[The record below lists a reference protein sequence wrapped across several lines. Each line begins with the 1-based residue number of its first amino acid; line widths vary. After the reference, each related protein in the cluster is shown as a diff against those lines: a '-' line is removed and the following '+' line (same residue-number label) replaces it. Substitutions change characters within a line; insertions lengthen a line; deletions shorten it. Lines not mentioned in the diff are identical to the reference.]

1 MIDPINSPKHT
12 RHALG
17 FLSAMDDRKAFY
29 RPDPAPRMRRGQA
42 MVTPAS
48 SVKDWYFVDEPAPS
62 LKLWQKAFLALSG
75 GVIGGILCAYGKLFG
90 LLP

>member
-12 RHALG
+12 RHAVG

-42 MVTPAS
+42 MVTPSS
-48 SVKDWYFVDEPAPS
+48 SVKDWYFVDEPKPDNTLLTVSVVFVAII
-62 LKLWQKAFLALSG
+62 LAIAVFVAKA
-75 GVIGGILCAYGKLFG
+75 FG